1 MKQAFASRRKQACPF
16 PSFGFVSLWVSL
28 VTFVVGGSS
37 ALGFGRVNL
46 ADSVP
51 LSSDRARRRSIF
63 ARVTFLSGLFAAL
76 NLLPSMA
83 TAGRR
88 QKARFLAE
96 FDEARTHLAQ
106 RQAVVLAEVRN
117 RL

>member
-1 MKQAFASRRKQACPF
+1 MSI
-16 PSFGFVSLWVSL
+16 SFLRLCQL
-28 VTFVVGGSS
+28 VGKSPHLRGQRLVGSGLRPCQFGSDR
-37 ALGFGRVNL
+37 A
-46 ADSVP
+46 P
-51 LSSDRARRRSIF
+51 LSSNRARRRSIF
-63 ARVTFLSGLFAAL
+63 ARVKFLSGLFAVL

-88 QKARFLAE
+88 QKTRFLAE
-96 FDEARTHLAQ
+96 FDEARNRLAQ

>member
-16 PSFGFVSLWVSL
+16 PSFAFVSLWISL
-28 VTFVVGGSS
+28 VTFVVAACRLLASAVFGS
-37 ALGFGRVNL
+37 
-46 ADSVP
+46 DSVP
-51 LSSDRARRRSIF
+51 LSSNRARRRSIF
-63 ARVTFLSGLFAAL
+63 ARVKFLSGLFAAL

-88 QKARFLAE
+88 QTARFLAE
-96 FDEARTHLAQ
+96 FDEARTHLAE
-106 RQAVVLAEVRN
+106 RQAVVLAKVRN